1 MTRTWMKAVMLAIG
15 LVSAGP
21 LAAEQLAPAPAGAQD
36 VHWIDAGPRGG
47 HPRFGPRRH
56 RLRRRLRLRR
66 HAGGVHRRS
75 MAAYWA
81 RRGFSRRI

>member
-1 MTRTWMKAVMLAIG
+1 MTRTLMKAVMLAIG
-15 LVSAGP
+15 LVSAAP
-21 LAAEQLAPAPAGAQD
+21 LAAEQLPAPAQD
-36 VHWIDAGPRGG
+36 LQWVDAGPRAG

-56 RLRRRLRLRR
+56 RLRRKLRLRR